1 MVSPFLVARR
11 RAEPARAPPRPRVRV
26 DLHIHS
32 TASDGVLGP
41 ADVVSEASRGGLDLV
56 ALADHDTAE
65 GYAIAAAAAPPGLR
79 VVPAIELTAR
89 GLGGERHILGYGID
103 PRHPAIVQHTE
114 QARRVRGERMAR
126 MIAALERLGIR
137 ATAAAVEAEA
147 AGAPLARPHLARVL
161 VAMGAVQSHGEAFA
175 RYIGDEGPAYV
186 AAEAVDVAAAIGRI
200 QAAGG
205 VAVWAHPPPAALAT
219 ELGAYVE
226 HGLAGLEVYRPR
238 QTPEATRRL
247 ARLARSRGL
256 LATGGSDWH
265 GPWDVPL
272 GTFSVD
278 AERIAGLLSRLG
290 PG

>member
-65 GYAIAAAAAPPGLR
+65 GYATAAAAAPPGLR

>member
-1 MVSPFLVARR
+1 MVSPLLVARCS
-11 RAEPARAPPRPRVRV
+11 AQAGHAPSRPSVRV

-32 TASDGVLGP
+32 TASDGTLGP
-41 ADVVSEASRGGLDLV
+41 ADIAIEAASGGLELV
-56 ALADHDTAE
+56 ALADHDTAA
-65 GYAIAAAAAPPGLR
+65 GYAAAAAAAPPGVR

-103 PRHPAIVQHTE
+103 PRHPAIVRHTAE
-114 QARRVRGERMAR
+114 ARRVRGERMER
-126 MIAALERLGIR
+126 MLAALDRLGIR
-137 ATAAAVEAEA
+137 ATIAAVEAEA

-175 RYIGDEGPAYV
+175 RYIGDDGPAYV
-186 AAEAVDVAAAIGRI
+186 ASEAVDVAAAIGRI
-200 QAAGG
+200 EAAGG
-205 VAVWAHPPPAALAT
+205 VSVWAHPPPSALAT

-226 HGLAGLEVYRPR
+226 EGLAGLEVYRPR

-256 LATGGSDWH
+256 LASGGSDWH

-272 GTFSVD
+272 GTFSVE

-290 PG
+290 LG

>member
-1 MVSPFLVARR
+1 MVSPFLVSCRGTEA
-11 RAEPARAPPRPRVRV
+11 ARAPSHPRVRV

-41 ADVVSEASRGGLDLV
+41 ADVASEAARGGLDLV
-56 ALADHDTAE
+56 ALADHDTAA
-65 GYAIAAAAAPPGLR
+65 GYAAAAAAAPPGVR

-103 PRHPAIVQHTE
+103 PGHPAIVQHAAE
-114 QARRVRGERMAR
+114 ARRVRGERMER

-175 RYIGDEGPAYV
+175 RYIGDDGPAYV
-186 AAEAVDVAAAIGRI
+186 ASDAVDVAAAIGRI
-200 QAAGG
+200 RAAGG

-226 HGLAGLEVYRPR
+226 DGLAGLEVYRPR

-272 GTFSVD
+272 GTFCVD
-278 AERIAGLLSRLG
+278 GERLADFLSRLG
-290 PG
+290 LG

>member
-65 GYAIAAAAAPPGLR
+65 GYATAAAAAPPGLR

-226 HGLAGLEVYRPR
+226 DGLAGLEVYRPR